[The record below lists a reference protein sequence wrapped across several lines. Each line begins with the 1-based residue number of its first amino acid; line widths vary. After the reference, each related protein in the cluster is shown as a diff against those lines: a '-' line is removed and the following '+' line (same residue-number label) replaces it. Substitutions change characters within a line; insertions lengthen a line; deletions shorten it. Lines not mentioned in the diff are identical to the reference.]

1 MQTLTN
7 DWKDASFPP
16 SLSPNRHLSETE
28 RVYALPNPLVG
39 GEGGGGDGYFIDREI
54 PPLAINC
61 PDKSV
66 AINSFLLSWMREI
79 PFSQITDVASGVFP
93 NGDTTVP
100 RFE

>member
-16 SLSPNRHLSETE
+16 SLPNRHLSETE
-28 RVYALPNPLVG
+28 RVYALPLSG
-39 GEGGGGDGYFIDREI
+39 RGGGGGDGDSIDREI
-54 PPLAINC
+54 PLLAINC